1 MKSIGVP
8 LLVNPSLPE
17 DEATVLQKILASY
30 QSTAYLRVGDQVL
43 DLAVQQDVDQLR
55 NADGQMVQIVAD
67 GGADAGELLT
77 AVHSELVKR
86 KCCY

>member
-1 MKSIGVP
+1 MKQ
-8 LLVNPSLPE
+8 LFFKKNPGQLPI
-17 DEATVLQKILASY
+17 DCVFTSGR
-30 QSTAYLRVGDQVL
+30 SVL

-55 NADGQMVQIVAD
+55 DADGQMVQIVAD